1 MMICPEFTGQRI
13 SLLEKFT
20 YGYDKAGN
28 RTSVT
33 TGSTNINYPANQLN
47 QTTAQQGHGPTRF
60 SGTIDEPARVTVSGQ
75 SATVMSDG
83 GVTYVISRG

>member
-1 MMICPEFTGQRI
+1 M
-13 SLLEKFT
+13 
-20 YGYDKAGN
+20 
-28 RTSVT
+28 T
-33 TGSTNINYPANQLN
+33 TGTANTNYAANQLN
-47 QTTAQQGHGPTRF
+47 QATAKQGHGPTRF